1 MVIDLPANWQE
12 QLRNIDWAEVR
23 AKVAD
28 YGPALTVVKE
38 TWNRETL
45 AEISQGNL
53 FVTDEMMNEAIAKN
67 MKADA
72 PAKSV
77 VLKSHENGRLD
88 ICVDTAKI
96 GKVELSGQVKEFIHE
111 GDKSYMVYRVRE
123 RNIPNHGLMS
133 WVFSRISL
141 GMAQRMVGKVE
152 ISEDLPISIKGN
164 TVRVDYSK
172 ALAESDFGKT
182 EFHGHRMLDMIE
194 IQGATVKEGGIMF
207 KTKLNVP
214 DDVKEALKAIVAK
227 KVESKQAEAKQ
238 EEVNEVNQEGKA

>member
-1 MVIDLPANWQE
+1 MVVDLPANWQE
-12 QLRNIDWAEVR
+12 QLRNIDWAKVKE
-23 AKVAD
+23 KVAD

-53 FVTDEMMNEAIAKN
+53 FVPDETLNEIIAKN
-67 MKADA
+67 IKEGG
-72 PAKSV
+72 PAKSLT
-77 VLKSHENGRLD
+77 LKSHENGRLD
-88 ICVDTAKI
+88 ICVDTAKL
-96 GKVELSGQVKEFIHE
+96 GKVELSGQVKEFVHE
-111 GDKSYMVYRVRE
+111 GDKSYLVYRVRE

-141 GMAQRMVGKVE
+141 AMAQRMVGKVE
-152 ISEDLPISIKGN
+152 LSEDLPITIKHN
-164 TVRVDYSK
+164 TVQVDYSK

-182 EFHGHRMLDMIE
+182 EFHGHRLLDMIE

-214 DDVKEALKAIVAK
+214 DDVKDDLKAIVVK
-227 KVESKQAEAKQ
+227 E
-238 EEVNEVNQEGKA
+238 

>member
-1 MVIDLPANWQE
+1 MVVDLPANWQE
-12 QLRNIDWAEVR
+12 QLRSIDWAKVKE
-23 AKVAD
+23 KVAD

-53 FVTDEMMNEAIAKN
+53 FVPDETLNEIIAKN
-67 MKADA
+67 IKEGG
-72 PAKSV
+72 PAKSLT
-77 VLKSHENGRLD
+77 LKSHENGRLD
-88 ICVDTAKI
+88 ICVDTAKL
-96 GKVELSGQVKEFIHE
+96 GKVELSGQVKEFVHE
-111 GDKSYMVYRVRE
+111 GDKSYLVYRVRE

-141 GMAQRMVGKVE
+141 AMAQRMVGKVE
-152 ISEDLPISIKGN
+152 LSEDLPITIKHN
-164 TVRVDYSK
+164 TVQVDYSK

-182 EFHGHRMLDMIE
+182 EFHGHRLLDMIE

-214 DDVKEALKAIVAK
+214 DDVKDDLKAIVVK
-227 KVESKQAEAKQ
+227 E
-238 EEVNEVNQEGKA
+238 